1 MMHMKRL
8 MLLGWVLSSACMT
21 FADVGVKSDGVFVFL
36 EPEKSSFWQTATN
49 NVIELPVCY
58 PEGTSSATLTVSGI
72 GYSKTYENITGDSI
86 EVTLPEVNLPSDEN
100 VYVFE
105 LKFSNDE
112 VVTARLGLVQGVGK
126 DGEGSTRC
134 IASSVE
140 RKWGAVMQKAVL
152 PIPYGVKTFD
162 IDGGEDD
169 ETGLG
174 GVQGW
179 FAIGPLA
186 VKETHNLSMTTAD
199 DEEYFATIFGSSI
212 GVLMYI
218 R

>member
-1 MMHMKRL
+1 MKF
-8 MLLGWVLSSACMT
+8 MSPVTFVFAAAVSFISFAGDGEMSNSA
-21 FADVGVKSDGVFVFL
+21 FVFL

-58 PEGTSSATLTVSGI
+58 PEGASSATLTVSGI
-72 GYSKTYENITGDSI
+72 GYSKTYENITGDSV
-86 EVTLPEVNLPSDEN
+86 EVTLPAVERPSDEN

-105 LKFSNDE
+105 LKFSNEE
-112 VVTARLGLVQGVGK
+112 VITARLGLVQGIGK

-140 RKWGAVMQKAVL
+140 RKWGAVMQKAVI
-152 PIPYGVKTFD
+152 PIPYGIKAFD
-162 IDGGEDD
+162 IDGGEGD

-174 GVQGW
+174 GAQGW
-179 FAIGPLA
+179 LAIGPLA
-186 VKETHNLSMTTAD
+186 VNETHDLSMVTAD
-199 DEEYFATIFGSSI
+199 DEEYFATVFGSST
-212 GVLMYI
+212 GVFMYL

>member
-1 MMHMKRL
+1 MKA
-8 MLLGWVLSSACMT
+8 MLSVTLAIAAAVSFISVAEGGEKSNSA
-21 FADVGVKSDGVFVFL
+21 FVFL
-36 EPEKSSFWQTATN
+36 EQEKSSFWQTATN

-58 PEGTSSATLTVSGI
+58 PEGASSATLTVSGI
-72 GYSKTYENITGDSI
+72 GYRKTYENITGDSV
-86 EVTLPEVNLPSDEN
+86 EVTLPAVERPSDEN

-112 VVTARLGLVQGVGK
+112 VITARLGLVQGLGK

-140 RKWGAVMQKAVL
+140 RKWGAVMQKAVI
-152 PIPYGVKTFD
+152 PIPYGIKAFD

-174 GVQGW
+174 GAQGW

-186 VKETHNLSMTTAD
+186 VKETHDLSMVTAD

-212 GVLMYI
+212 GVFMYL